1 MQLRQVLK
9 LYQQHKFVK
18 VQLVHHVKVRLFFAG
33 IVVSNGEFACWNFW
47 VSASQQQFFTCSP
60 FECKFLLYHHKQRV
74 KSSTC
79 LTLIFSLNPQHLS
92 TLKNKSQKYWT
103 KAAFGIDT
111 IFPVHFFLKPVV
123 KFFTFKTSLLLHF
136 KCNNNKKKS
145 LPLDH

>member
-1 MQLRQVLK
+1 MQLTKVRK

-18 VQLVHHVKVRLFFAG
+18 VQLVPHVKVRLFFAG
-33 IVVSNGEFACWNFW
+33 IIVSNGEFACWNFW

-60 FECKFLLYHHKQRV
+60 FECKFLLYQHEQRV
-74 KSSTC
+74 KSSAC

-103 KAAFGIDT
+103 KAAFGFNT
-111 IFPVHFFLKPVV
+111 IFPLSFFSFLKPVV

-136 KCNNNKKKS
+136 KCNNKKN
-145 LPLDH
+145 HYH